1 MDATEMATE
10 KNNLIRQ
17 LLDVNDA
24 EVLEKVRK
32 LLYREKKKH
41 SEDVVAEPAEEYRPL
56 TKEEILSGLD
66 EAFADAKLARESKL
80 QGLPLKDVLN
90 EL

>member
-41 SEDVVAEPAEEYRPL
+41 S
-56 TKEEILSGLD
+56 
-66 EAFADAKLARESKL
+66 DALY
-80 QGLPLKDVLN
+80 
-90 EL
+90 